1 MKRITTAALLAG
13 GLLLM
18 PLTAPADVGGGD
30 VEFKPK
36 GAGKVLFRHETHMNY
51 KGHTCSS
58 CHFKPFSQ
66 GGPSY
71 HIDMNLL
78 SKGAFCGKCHDG
90 KTAFD
95 VKDAVNCDRC
105 HTKK

>member
-1 MKRITTAALLAG
+1 MKRRASAALLAG
-13 GLLLM
+13 AILLI
-18 PLTAPADVGGGD
+18 PLIALADIGGGD

-51 KGHTCSS
+51 KGHSCNS
-58 CHFKPFSQ
+58 CHFRPFAQ

-78 SKGAFCGKCHDG
+78 SKGAFCGKCHNG
-90 KTAFD
+90 TTAFD
-95 VKDAVNCDRC
+95 VKDAGNCERC
-105 HTKK
+105 HKKK